1 MNIRSDVIQIVKSGP
16 LYCVTLSHDGMT
28 SSLGSHDTLQE
39 AVERP
44 LPQPTL
50 PDHHRHYRQSRH

>member
-28 SSLGSHDTLQE
+28 SSL
-39 AVERP
+39 VC
-44 LPQPTL
+44 
-50 PDHHRHYRQSRH
+50 